1 MGVKSSSQ
9 HFRVRQISCLQQ
21 SIVEG
26 SAGLPIGQNKGL
38 NCQLQGRGQ
47 AISPDRKMSGVEQSL
62 QQSWEVGCSPACYR
76 IPARARAETLALH
89 LFIQTGC
96 MAAMGYLG
104 RRLASDLGL
113 LVPILTEY
121 TSSSCIHI
129 SEAVPYHPNCPQVP
143 LSTPHSCMK
152 MSTPFP
158 STLTSKSPAP
168 CCW

>member
-1 MGVKSSSQ
+1 MVGLGVKSSSQ

-96 MAAMGYLG
+96 MAAMGYIKE
-104 RRLASDLGL
+104 SCPML
-113 LVPILTEY
+113 LVEPWVEKAKRGWPLRILC
-121 TSSSCIHI
+121 SLIKDRS
-129 SEAVPYHPNCPQVP
+129 PQ
-143 LSTPHSCMK
+143 
-152 MSTPFP
+152 
-158 STLTSKSPAP
+158 TLE
-168 CCW
+168 